1 MPAAD
6 WNLCGRGQDLLT
18 VRQLRAVCDPVL
30 TAHTATTSTAPR
42 RDEQDGL
49 CPLRCPR
56 RGLSDLPRVG
66 AEKHVR
72 PCESYGEARLGR
84 IW

>member
-18 VRQLRAVCDPVL
+18 VRQPRAVCESGADRSHRDDEHR
-30 TAHTATTSTAPR
+30 AR

-56 RGLSDLPRVG
+56 RGLSDLPRGG

>member
-18 VRQLRAVCDPVL
+18 VRQPRAVCESGADRS
-30 TAHTATTSTAPR
+30 HGDDEQRPR

-56 RGLSDLPRVG
+56 RGLSENVFEKGRRVC
-66 AEKHVR
+66 VISR
-72 PCESYGEARLGR
+72 PE
-84 IW
+84 